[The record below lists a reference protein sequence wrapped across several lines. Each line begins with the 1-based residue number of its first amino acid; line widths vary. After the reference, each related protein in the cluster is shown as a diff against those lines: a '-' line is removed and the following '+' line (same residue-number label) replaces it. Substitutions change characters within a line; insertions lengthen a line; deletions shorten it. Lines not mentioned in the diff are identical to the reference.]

1 MMRKLNLYTNLTGQV
16 INETS
21 DTLAGISLELA
32 QTHRVALQNR
42 MVDDFL
48 LAAQGG
54 VCAVVGDECCTYISN
69 SSDLVT
75 GHLNKIKELQKVSI

>member
-1 MMRKLNLYTNLTGQV
+1 MMRKLNLYTNLMGQV

-32 QTHRVALQNR
+32 QAHRVALQNR
-42 MVDDFL
+42 MADDFL

-54 VCAVVGDECCTYISN
+54 VCVLWWGINVALTSLIA
-69 SSDLVT
+69 L
-75 GHLNKIKELQKVSI
+75 I

>member
-1 MMRKLNLYTNLTGQV
+1 MMRKVNLYTNLMGQV

-32 QTHRVALQNR
+32 QAHRVALQNR
-42 MVDDFL
+42 MADDFL

-54 VCAVVGDECCTYISN
+54 VCVLVGDECCTYISN

-75 GHLNKIKELQKVSI
+75 GHLNKIKELQKVDI

>member
-1 MMRKLNLYTNLTGQV
+1 MGQV

-32 QTHRVALQNR
+32 QAHRVALQNR
-42 MVDDFL
+42 MADDFFVGS
-48 LAAQGG
+48 ARWS
-54 VCAVVGDECCTYISN
+54 VCALVGDECCTYISN

-75 GHLNKIKELQKVSI
+75 GHLNKIKELQKVDI